1 MILAVIDT
9 GTAIFPSGARKESL
23 EKAVQDRLINQTWIA
38 NHQDLSLLPTSNL
51 LMPHPRKVSMGA
63 SQATSPTKTNAAE
76 LDAQIK
82 ENEPE
87 SRNYAIMDI
96 KKPALSRCQVI
107 TRSVHIIETVQKEI
121 FHVHEITDNFL
132 PFWITDISPLS
143 GDTLYI
149 VFLFLKLNISPIN
162 EKSLSDSSFPCLP

>member
-38 NHQDLSLLPTSNL
+38 NHQDLPLLPTSDL
-51 LMPHPRKVSMGA
+51 LMPHKKASMGA
-63 SQATSPTKTNAAE
+63 FQATSPTKTNTAD

-87 SRNYAIMDI
+87 SRNYAILDI
-96 KKPALSRCQVI
+96 KTPALSRC
-107 TRSVHIIETVQKEI
+107 RNIIESIQK
-121 FHVHEITDNFL
+121 
-132 PFWITDISPLS
+132 
-143 GDTLYI
+143 
-149 VFLFLKLNISPIN
+149 
-162 EKSLSDSSFPCLP
+162 

>member
-38 NHQDLSLLPTSNL
+38 NHQDLPLLPTSNL
-51 LMPHPRKVSMGA
+51 LMPHPEQASIGA
-63 SQATSPTKTNAAE
+63 LQATSPTKTNAAE

-87 SRNYAIMDI
+87 SRNYAISDI
-96 KKPALSRCQVI
+96 KTPALSRCRNI
-107 TRSVHIIETVQKEI
+107 KDSV
-121 FHVHEITDNFL
+121 
-132 PFWITDISPLS
+132 
-143 GDTLYI
+143 
-149 VFLFLKLNISPIN
+149 
-162 EKSLSDSSFPCLP
+162 

>member
-38 NHQDLSLLPTSNL
+38 NHQDLPLLPTSDL
-51 LMPHPRKVSMGA
+51 LMLHPEQASIGA
-63 SQATSPTKTNAAE
+63 LQATSPTKTNTAE

-87 SRNYAIMDI
+87 SRNYAIRDI
-96 KKPALSRCQVI
+96 KTPALSRC
-107 TRSVHIIETVQKEI
+107 RNIIESVQKEI